1 MWYLSKKRENMPM
14 KWKRKPKPEKKKK
27 KHVCEGS
34 LQVSG
39 KGPTME
45 CMTLQ
50 FSGSYTKDSTSTTVP
65 TSLHKQIKNL
75 NVNISTLKEKKRERI
90 FL

>member
-1 MWYLSKKRENMPM
+1 MVFVQKKRKYANEMEE
-14 KWKRKPKPEKKKK
+14 KAQARKKKK